1 MKRLLPQN
9 KTKQKK
15 KQKIKQNKAKTDTR
29 IKERGGLL
37 LDLYIIFATL
47 LRVDYIFYYV
57 RINLVEFKNEE
68 S

>member
-9 KTKQKK
+9 KTKKK
-15 KQKIKQNKAKTDTR
+15 NKRKQNKTDIR
-29 IKERGGLL
+29 IKERGSLL

-47 LRVDYIFYYV
+47 LRVDYIFHYGRMNV
-57 RINLVEFKNEE
+57 VEFKNEE